1 MAHKVYRGVR
11 ELFFLHKSFPVASL
25 QEWERRRQE
34 RERERGCA
42 HWKGGSG
49 WKREAPFSELL
60 PIFSL
65 PWDQLGSATERVPV
79 NA

>member
-34 RERERGCA
+34 RERER
-42 HWKGGSG
+42 
-49 WKREAPFSELL
+49 
-60 PIFSL
+60 
-65 PWDQLGSATERVPV
+65 ERVRPLEGRQWLE
-79 NA
+79 A